1 MQQEVSMSVEI
12 GKKAPDFKLYDTDR
26 KERSL
31 SEFAGKKVVLAF
43 YPGAFTSVCTKELCN
58 FRDSLSKF
66 NNISAQVIG
75 VSVDPPFSNKA
86 FAEQNKLNFPILSD
100 YERTVVKAYDAYHDN
115 FVGLKGYTSAKRAVF
130 VIDKSGVIKY
140 KWVSNDPGVE
150 PNYDEVFKAVESAS

>member
-1 MQQEVSMSVEI
+1 MSVEI